1 MSRAQEEAR
10 NTAML
15 NAMQQAQAEQAQQA
29 SLGAQL
35 LGASYLPQA
44 QMLDALTPAIR
55 RLRTCSSGTTI
66 WYRAVWRNRNVTAS
80 RLDCFLSR
88 LVQTIGAALDQT
100 FCKVNLRR
108 NTTDLATYSLKV

>member
-44 QMLDALTPAIR
+44 QMLDALAPAIR
-55 RLRTCSSGTTI
+55 QQELAQAAQQFGTGPFGETAKSGLEARLLSEQARANLLGGIGSSILQGQLT
-66 WYRAVWRNRNVTAS
+66 
-80 RLDCFLSR
+80 L
-88 LVQTIGAALDQT
+88 
-100 FCKVNLRR
+100 